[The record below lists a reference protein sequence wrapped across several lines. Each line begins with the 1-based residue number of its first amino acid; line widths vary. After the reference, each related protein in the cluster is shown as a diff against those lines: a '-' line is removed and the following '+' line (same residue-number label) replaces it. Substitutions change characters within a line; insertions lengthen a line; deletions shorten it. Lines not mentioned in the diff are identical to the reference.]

1 MNTNLTLTARFVRSL
16 SRGKALTAKQA
27 RNLFGFSTTNSVRA
41 TVSNLRRNGMKIDT
55 VARTNSKGR
64 TRNRYTMTSAV

>member
-1 MNTNLTLTARFVRSL
+1 MTTNRTITSRFVNSL

-41 TVSNLRRNGMKIDT
+41 TVSYLRRNGMKIET

-64 TRNRYTMTSAV
+64 TRNRYTMNSAV